1 MTLKHNYNIMA
12 LVKGVVMM
20 TLTAFLTTAC
30 GDDKNEGGA
39 GGANSVVWDME
50 MTIKPDSEGAA
61 VLEVT
66 GREGTGWT
74 AEITSGEEW
83 VSFNRSAPGG
93 QTVKTGEVGTSLAA
107 RTQYVYYWPNTTRN
121 DRTATIRFTFAGQEP
136 VELEMVQFST
146 NSGQNVYTAGWNRA
160 WPEIPAE
167 GNKSLDAGN
176 FIYVTHFGPVYNE
189 AAGKNFTGRNF
200 TLCFDKTKRGSWWV
214 AYPMHKT
221 YLGSGRPSKD
231 PWAFDPKIASSFQ
244 ADLARGG
251 YNRSPAFSYSF
262 DRGHQIPN
270 ADRNANTTM
279 QYQTFY
285 NSNATPQAS
294 SLNQGPWVQLEGK
307 IRDWKCSDT
316 LYVVTGAYW
325 RPGST
330 ASTTDKAGQNCPL
343 PTSYF
348 KVVVRTK
355 SGATGKRLQDCAP
368 SELKSL
374 GFWVPENAPNQ
385 GQPRSWATSV
395 KEIEDKTGFTF
406 FPDVPAEVKS
416 MTETASWGL

>member
-1 MTLKHNYNIMA
+1 M
-12 LVKGVVMM
+12 GVVMM
-20 TLTAFLTTAC
+20 TLTAFLSTAC
-30 GDDKNEGGA
+30 GDDKNDGGA
-39 GGANSVVWDME
+39 AGGNSVEWDME
-50 MTIKPDSEGAA
+50 KTIKPDSEGAA
-61 VLEVT
+61 VLVVT
-66 GREGTGWT
+66 GRTGTPWT
-74 AEITSGEEW
+74 AEITSGGDW
-83 VSFNRSAPGG
+83 ISFDRASAGK
-93 QTVKTGEVGTSLAA
+93 QTVKTGVVGTSLAA
-107 RTQYVYYWPNTTRN
+107 RTQYVYYWPNSTRN
-121 DRTATIRFTFAGQEP
+121 DRTATIRFTFQGEQP
-136 VELEMVQFST
+136 VELDMVQFST
-146 NSGQNVYTAGWNRA
+146 NSGQNVYTAGWNKA

-167 GNKSLDAGN
+167 GNATLNANN

-189 AAGKNFTGRNF
+189 RDGKNFTGRNF

-221 YLGSGRPSKD
+221 YLGSGRPSRD
-231 PWAFDPKIASSFQ
+231 PWAFDPKIASSLQ

-251 YNRSPAFSYSF
+251 YNRSPSFSFSF

-270 ADRNANTTM
+270 ADRNANSTM

-285 NSNATPQAS
+285 NSNATPQSS
-294 SLNQGPWVQLEGK
+294 SLNQGPWVTLEGK

-325 RPGST
+325 KPGST
-330 ASTTDKAGQNCPL
+330 ASTTDKAGQTCPL

-355 SGATGKRLQDCAP
+355 SGNTGKKLTDCSA

-385 GQPRSWATSV
+385 GQPKSWAMSV

-406 FPDVPAEVKS
+406 FPEIPAEVKT